1 MDNTKGQIPE
11 WFLGSKF
18 RTVNPKQ
25 VISEEGPSQC
35 YWTVMNSGSIWGDV
49 RDLDAQDRPV
59 IIKPEV

>member
-35 YWTVMNSGSIWGDV
+35 Y
-49 RDLDAQDRPV
+49 
-59 IIKPEV
+59 